1 MRKGNIISIIRDVEP
16 DIILDITEVLFQS
29 GIDWME
35 VSLSNEEKGLKCIKK
50 ISENYSNEV
59 HLGVGTVITQQ
70 QVDSSIE
77 AGAQYIITPG
87 WDRELINYALSK
99 NINVFPGVYS
109 PGEIM
114 QATSLGIDIMKL
126 FPVNSLDPAYLKN
139 LKGPF
144 PKAEFM
150 AVGGVNEKNIPELKK
165 IGFLY
170 FGIGSELVPRGA
182 TKDDLNTIK
191 KSAEALY
198 QTMLEE

>member
-1 MRKGNIISIIRDVEP
+1 IRDVEP

-114 QATSLGIDIMKL
+114 QATSLGIDIMK
-126 FPVNSLDPAYLKN
+126 
-139 LKGPF
+139 
-144 PKAEFM
+144 
-150 AVGGVNEKNIPELKK
+150 
-165 IGFLY
+165 
-170 FGIGSELVPRGA
+170 
-182 TKDDLNTIK
+182 
-191 KSAEALY
+191 
-198 QTMLEE
+198 